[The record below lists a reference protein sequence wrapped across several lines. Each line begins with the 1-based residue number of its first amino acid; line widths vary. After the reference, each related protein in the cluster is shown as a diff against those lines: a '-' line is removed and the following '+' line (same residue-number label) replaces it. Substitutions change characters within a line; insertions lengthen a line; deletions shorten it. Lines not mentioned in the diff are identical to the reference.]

1 MSYVGFIEREEIKM
15 SIRRMEYKK
24 NGYDIRCRVE
34 GSGDYAVGIVLWKS
48 YAHADDRYIVIGEIY
63 KTTTAACGTTRD
75 TATWHHVKGESP
87 INKKSW
93 HEAAKDLYA
102 AFRKEAA

>member
-1 MSYVGFIEREEIKM
+1 MSQILKYTQK
-15 SIRRMEYKK
+15 
-24 NGYDIRCRVE
+24 GYDITAIVSGAGFDAYAE
-34 GSGDYAVGIVLWKS
+34 IMYKPYGSDEHVA
-48 YAHADDRYIVIGEIY
+48 IGRIY

-75 TATWHHVKGESP
+75 TATWHHVKSESP

-93 HEAAKDLYA
+93 HEAAKDLYS